1 MSAALHQSWPPFV
14 LIAGLL
20 LIGLLANRDG
30 LFAWG
35 GWRLQ
40 RLPGGGVA
48 LLAAALLLDAVVTAV
63 LNLDTA
69 VVFLTPVLIFAAR
82 RRRLAVDPFLYG
94 CVFMANA
101 SSLFLPGSNLTNLL
115 VLDARGGGSGASF
128 AAKMF
133 PIAITA
139 AVVTAVGVGLSFRR
153 HLVTGAIG
161 DDEQANAERLGAA
174 GRGGGSTAAGGRG
187 VPDPS
192 DADGP
197 AACRRSDRRVVAE
210 AEVAPRV
217 AVGPGAVATGA
228 AVVLV
233 LLLRQPA
240 LAVLGVGLVA
250 TAVELARRQLD
261 LAAVW
266 RVLGLPSLAA
276 AFVLTVAL
284 GTLARHWDGP
294 AELIGGA
301 SGPETAGLA
310 AISTVFVNNL
320 PSAALYSAHAVDHS
334 RMLLLGL
341 NVGPNLAVT
350 GALSAL
356 LWFRAAREVDAR
368 PSLLEFSRRGVP
380 LALLAMAA
388 AIVVGM
394 LT

>member
-1 MSAALHQSWPPFV
+1 VSAALQQSWPPFV

-20 LIGLLANRDG
+20 MIGLLADRDG

-35 GWRLQ
+35 GTRLQ
-40 RLPGGGVA
+40 SLPGGGVA
-48 LLAAALLLDAVVTAV
+48 LLGAALLLVAVVTAV

-82 RRRLAVDPFLYG
+82 RRRVAIEPFLFG
-94 CVFMANA
+94 CVFLANA

-115 VLDARGGGSGASF
+115 VLDAHNGGSGADF

-139 AVVTAVGVGLSFRR
+139 AVVTAVGVGVSFRR
-153 HLVTGAIG
+153 HLGALPAG
-161 DDEQANAERLGAA
+161 VSAPVPAEPQ
-174 GRGGGSTAAGGRG
+174 
-187 VPDPS
+187 V
-192 DADGP
+192 
-197 AACRRSDRRVVAE
+197 E
-210 AEVAPRV
+210 
-217 AVGPGAVATGA
+217 VGPGAIATAA

-233 LLLRQPA
+233 LALRQPA
-240 LAVLGVGLVA
+240 LAVLAVGVVATLVA
-250 TAVELARRQLD
+250 LLRRRVSLAD
-261 LAAVW
+261 VW
-266 RVLGLPSLAA
+266 YVVGLPSLTA
-276 AFVLTVAL
+276 AFVLTVGL
-284 GTLARHWDGP
+284 GTLARHWNGP
-294 AELIGGA
+294 AELIDGA

-356 LWFRAAREVDAR
+356 LWFRAARVVGER
-368 PSLLEFSRRGVP
+368 PSLVEFSRRGIP
-380 LALLAMAA
+380 LALAALAA

>member
-20 LIGLLANRDG
+20 MIGLVANRDG

-35 GWRLQ
+35 GARLQ
-40 RLPGGGVA
+40 ALPGGAFA

-69 VVFLTPVLIFAAR
+69 VVFLTPVLVFAAR
-82 RRRLAVDPFLYG
+82 RRRVAVEPFLFG

-115 VLDARGGGSGASF
+115 VLDAHGGGSGASF

-133 PIAITA
+133 PLAITA
-139 AVVTAVGVGLSFRR
+139 AVVTAVGIALSFRR
-153 HLVTGAIG
+153 ALAARPSGSVG
-161 DDEQANAERLGAA
+161 DVDRPQVVLGAGVLA
-174 GRGGGSTAAGGRG
+174 TAAAI
-187 VPDPS
+187 VF
-192 DADGP
+192 
-197 AACRRSDRRVVAE
+197 
-210 AEVAPRV
+210 
-217 AVGPGAVATGA
+217 
-228 AVVLV
+228 VLV
-233 LLLRQPA
+233 LRNPA
-240 LAVLGVGLVA
+240 LEVLGVGLA
-250 TAVELARRQLD
+250 AVGIELLRSELS
-261 LAAVW
+261 LADVW
-266 RVLGLPSLAA
+266 RVVGPPSLAA

-294 AELIGGA
+294 AELIAHA

-310 AISTVFVNNL
+310 AISSVLVNNL
-320 PSAALYSAHAVDHS
+320 PSAALYSAHSVDHS

-368 PSLLEFSRRGVP
+368 PSLLEFSRRGIP
-380 LALLAMAA
+380 LALIAMGA

>member
-1 MSAALHQSWPPFV
+1 MSAALQQSWPPFV

-35 GWRLQ
+35 GAWLQ
-40 RLPGGGVA
+40 RLPGSSVA

-69 VVFLTPVLIFAAR
+69 VVFLTPVLVIAAR
-82 RRRLAVDPFLYG
+82 RRRVAVEPFLYG

-115 VLDARGGGSGASF
+115 VLDAHTGGSGASF

-133 PIAITA
+133 PLAITA
-139 AVVTAVGVGLSFRR
+139 AVVTAVGVAVSFRR
-153 HLVTGAIG
+153 HLAPVPG
-161 DDEQANAERLGAA
+161 GAA
-174 GRGGGSTAAGGRG
+174 
-187 VPDPS
+187 
-192 DADGP
+192 
-197 AACRRSDRRVVAE
+197 
-210 AEVAPRV
+210 
-217 AVGPGAVATGA
+217 AVAGVSGVRFVGVGVGALATAA

-233 LLLRQPA
+233 LVLRQPA
-240 LAVLGVGLVA
+240 PAVLAVGVVA
-250 TAVELARRQLD
+250 TAVDLARR
-261 LAAVW
+261 
-266 RVLGLPSLAA
+266 RVSLTDVRRVFGLPSLAA
-276 AFVLTVAL
+276 ALVLTVAL

-294 AELIGGA
+294 AELIAGA

-310 AISTVFVNNL
+310 AISTVFINNL
-320 PSAALYSAHAVDHS
+320 PAAALYSAHAVDHS

-368 PSLLEFSRRGVP
+368 PSLLEFSRRGIP
-380 LALLAMAA
+380 LALVAMAA

>member
-1 MSAALHQSWPPFV
+1 VSAALHQSWPPFV

-20 LIGLLANRDG
+20 MIGLVANREG

-35 GWRLQ
+35 GARLQ
-40 RLPGGGVA
+40 ALPGGAFA

-69 VVFLTPVLIFAAR
+69 VVFLTPVLVFAAR
-82 RRRLAVDPFLYG
+82 RRRVAVEPFLFG

-115 VLDARGGGSGASF
+115 VLDAHGGGSGASF

-133 PIAITA
+133 PLAITA
-139 AVVTAVGVGLSFRR
+139 AVVTAVGIALSFRR
-153 HLVTGAIG
+153 ALAARPSGSVG
-161 DDEQANAERLGAA
+161 DVDRPQVVLGAGVLA
-174 GRGGGSTAAGGRG
+174 TAA
-187 VPDPS
+187 
-192 DADGP
+192 AI
-197 AACRRSDRRVVAE
+197 
-210 AEVAPRV
+210 
-217 AVGPGAVATGA
+217 
-228 AVVLV
+228 VLV
-233 LLLRQPA
+233 LVLRNPA
-240 LAVLGVGLVA
+240 LEVLGVGLAAV
-250 TAVELARRQLD
+250 AVELLRSELS
-261 LAAVW
+261 LADVW
-266 RVLGLPSLAA
+266 RVVGPPSLAA

-284 GTLARHWDGP
+284 GTVARHWDGP
-294 AELIGGA
+294 AELIAHA

-310 AISTVFVNNL
+310 ALSSVLVNNL
-320 PSAALYSAHAVDHS
+320 PSAALYSAHSVDHS

-380 LALLAMAA
+380 LALVAMGA

>member
-1 MSAALHQSWPPFV
+1 VSAALEQSWPPFV

-35 GWRLQ
+35 GARLQ
-40 RLPGGGVA
+40 SLPGGGVA
-48 LLAAALLLDAVVTAV
+48 LLGAALLLDAVVTAV

-69 VVFLTPVLIFAAR
+69 VVFLTPVLVFAAR
-82 RRRLAVDPFLYG
+82 RRRVAVEPFLYG

-115 VLDARGGGSGASF
+115 VLDSGTGGSGASF

-139 AVVTAVGVGLSFRR
+139 AVVTAVGVGVSFRR
-153 HLVTGAIG
+153 HL
-161 DDEQANAERLGAA
+161 
-174 GRGGGSTAAGGRG
+174 AAGGAGDR
-187 VPDPS
+187 
-192 DADGP
+192 AP
-197 AACRRSDRRVVAE
+197 AAPVDGRRDAAAEPRVVL
-210 AEVAPRV
+210 
-217 AVGPGAVATGA
+217 GAGLFATIA

-233 LLLRQPA
+233 LVLRQPA
-240 LAVLGVGLVA
+240 LAVLAVGILA
-250 TAVELARRQLD
+250 TLFDLARRRVT
-261 LAAVW
+261 LADAW
-266 RVLGLPSLAA
+266 RVVGPPSLAA

-284 GTLARHWDGP
+284 GTLARHWNGP
-294 AELIGGA
+294 AELIDGA

-380 LALLAMAA
+380 LALVAMAA

>member
-1 MSAALHQSWPPFV
+1 VSAALQQSWPPFV
-14 LIAGLL
+14 LITGLL

-35 GWRLQ
+35 GARLQ
-40 RLPGGGVA
+40 SLPGGGLA

-69 VVFLTPVLIFAAR
+69 VVFLTPVLVFAAR
-82 RRRLAVDPFLYG
+82 RRRVAVEPFLYG

-115 VLDARGGGSGASF
+115 VLGAHDGASGASF

-139 AVVTAVGVGLSFRR
+139 AVVTAAGVAVLFRR
-153 HLVTGAIG
+153 ALAV
-161 DDEQANAERLGAA
+161 R
-174 GRGGGSTAAGGRG
+174 
-187 VPDPS
+187 
-192 DADGP
+192 P
-197 AACRRSDRRVVAE
+197 APRAAE
-210 AEVAPRV
+210 AAAPTV
-217 AVGPGAVATGA
+217 VVGTGLLATAA

-233 LLLRQPA
+233 LAFRRPA
-240 LAVLGVGLVA
+240 LAVLAVGLVA
-250 TAVELARRQLD
+250 TAVDLARSRID
-261 LAAVW
+261 LATVW
-266 RVLGLPSLAA
+266 RVVGLPSLAA

-294 AELIGGA
+294 AELIAGA
-301 SGPETAGLA
+301 SGPETVGLA
-310 AISTVFVNNL
+310 ALSTVLVNNL
-320 PSAALYSAHAVDHS
+320 PAAALYSAHAVDHS

-368 PSLLEFSRRGVP
+368 PSLLEFSRLGVP
-380 LALLAMAA
+380 LALVAMAA
-388 AIVVGM
+388 AILVGM
-394 LT
+394 VT

>member
-1 MSAALHQSWPPFV
+1 MSAALEQSWPPFV

-20 LIGLLANRDG
+20 LIGLVANRDG

-35 GWRLQ
+35 GARLEA
-40 RLPGGGVA
+40 LPGGGLA
-48 LLAAALLLDAVVTAV
+48 LLGAALLLDAVVTAI

-69 VVFLTPVLIFAAR
+69 VVFLTPVLVFAAR
-82 RRRLAVDPFLYG
+82 RRRVGIEPFLYG

-115 VLDARGGGSGASF
+115 VLDAHGGGSGATF

-133 PIAITA
+133 PIAITS
-139 AVVTAVGVGLSFRR
+139 AVVTAIGIAVIFRG
-153 HLVTGAIG
+153 TF
-161 DDEQANAERLGAA
+161 AA
-174 GRGGGSTAAGGRG
+174 RPADAVAARSHDLHG
-187 VPDPS
+187 PS
-192 DADGP
+192 P
-197 AACRRSDRRVVAE
+197 TVV
-210 AEVAPRV
+210 
-217 AVGPGAVATGA
+217 VGPGLLATTA

-233 LLLRQPA
+233 LVLRQPA
-240 LAVLGVGLVA
+240 LAVLAVGLLA
-250 TAVELARRQLD
+250 TAVELLRSRIAPAD
-261 LAAVW
+261 IW
-266 RVLGLPSLAA
+266 RVVGPPSLAA

-310 AISTVFVNNL
+310 ALSTVLVNNL

-368 PSLLEFSRRGVP
+368 PSLLEFSRRGIP
-380 LALLAMAA
+380 LALVAMAA

>member
-1 MSAALHQSWPPFV
+1 VSAALHQSWPPFV

-20 LIGLLANRDG
+20 LIGLIANRDG

-35 GWRLQ
+35 GARLQ
-40 RLPGGGVA
+40 RLPGGVVA

-69 VVFLTPVLIFAAR
+69 VVFLTPVLVFAAR
-82 RRRLAVDPFLYG
+82 RRRVAVEPFLYG

-115 VLDARGGGSGASF
+115 VLGAGDGTASGASF
-128 AAKMF
+128 AATMF
-133 PIAITA
+133 PVAIAA
-139 AVVTAVGVGLSFRR
+139 AVVTAVGIGLTYRRDLAAGSGGVGD
-153 HLVTGAIG
+153 TGG
-161 DDEQANAERLGAA
+161 GAA
-174 GRGGGSTAAGGRG
+174 GDGGRAPTVGRVSSAGRSG
-187 VPDPS
+187 VAAPDP
-192 DADGP
+192 P
-197 AACRRSDRRVVAE
+197 VVLG
-210 AEVAPRV
+210 
-217 AVGPGAVATGA
+217 VGALATAA

-233 LLLRQPA
+233 LVLRQPA
-240 LAVLGVGLVA
+240 LAVLGVGLLG
-250 TAVELARRQLD
+250 TAVELARRRLD
-261 LAAVW
+261 PGAVW
-266 RVLGLPSLAA
+266 RILGLPSLAA

-294 AELIGGA
+294 AELLAGS

-310 AISTVFVNNL
+310 AISTVLVNNL
-320 PSAALYSAHAVDHS
+320 PSAALYSAHAVEHS

-368 PSLLEFSRRGVP
+368 PSLLEFSRRGFP
-380 LALLAMAA
+380 LALAGLAAGILA
-388 AIVVGM
+388 GIVN
-394 LT
+394 

>member
-1 MSAALHQSWPPFV
+1 VSAALDQSWPPFV

-35 GWRLQ
+35 GARLQ
-40 RLPGGGVA
+40 RLPGGAVA
-48 LLAAALLLDAVVTAV
+48 LLAAALLLDAAVTAV

-69 VVFLTPVLIFAAR
+69 VVFLTPVLVFAAR
-82 RRRLAVDPFLYG
+82 RRRVAVDPFLYG

-115 VLDARGGGSGASF
+115 VLDAHDGGSGASF

-133 PIAITA
+133 PLAITA
-139 AVVTAVGVGLSFRR
+139 AAV
-153 HLVTGAIG
+153 
-161 DDEQANAERLGAA
+161 
-174 GRGGGSTAAGGRG
+174 TAAGVGFAFRRDLAMG
-187 VPDPS
+187 ASGAGGAALDPEPEVVLGTG
-192 DADGP
+192 AL
-197 AACRRSDRRVVAE
+197 AAA
-210 AEVAPRV
+210 
-217 AVGPGAVATGA
+217 A

-233 LLLRQPA
+233 LVLRQPA
-240 LAVLGVGLVA
+240 LAVFAVGLLG
-250 TAVELARRQLD
+250 TAAELVRRRLD
-261 LAAVW
+261 LVGVR
-266 RVLGLPSLAA
+266 RVLGPFSLAV

-294 AELIGGA
+294 AELIGGV

-310 AISTVFVNNL
+310 AISTVLVNNL
-320 PSAALYSAHAVDHS
+320 PAAALYSAHAVDHP

-341 NVGPNLAVT
+341 NLGPNLAVT

-380 LALLAMAA
+380 LALAAMAA
-388 AIVVGM
+388 AILVGT
-394 LT
+394 LTAR

>member
-1 MSAALHQSWPPFV
+1 VSAALQQSWPPFV

-20 LIGLLANRDG
+20 LIGLVANRDG

-35 GWRLQ
+35 GARLES
-40 RLPGGGVA
+40 LPGGGVA
-48 LLAAALLLDAVVTAV
+48 LLGAALLLDAVVTAV

-69 VVFLTPVLIFAAR
+69 VVFLTPVLVFAAR
-82 RRRLAVDPFLYG
+82 RRRVAVEPFLYG

-115 VLDARGGGSGASF
+115 VLDAHNGGSGASF

-139 AVVTAVGVGLSFRR
+139 ALVTAVGVGLSFRR
-153 HLVTGAIG
+153 HLVVGPSGVGAG
-161 DDEQANAERLGAA
+161 VAHPESKVELGAGLLA
-174 GRGGGSTAAGGRG
+174 TA
-187 VPDPS
+187 
-192 DADGP
+192 
-197 AACRRSDRRVVAE
+197 
-210 AEVAPRV
+210 
-217 AVGPGAVATGA
+217 A

-233 LLLRQPA
+233 LVLRQPA
-240 LAVLGVGLVA
+240 LAVLAVGIVA
-250 TAVELARRQLD
+250 TLVELARRRVD
-261 LAAVW
+261 LADVR
-266 RVLGLPSLAA
+266 RVVGPLSLAA

-294 AELIGGA
+294 AELIDGA

-310 AISTVFVNNL
+310 AISTVLVNNL

-368 PSLLEFSRRGVP
+368 PSLLQFSLRGIP
-380 LALLAMAA
+380 LAVVAMAA

>member
-1 MSAALHQSWPPFV
+1 VSAALHQSWPPFV

-20 LIGLLANRDG
+20 MIGLVANRDG

-35 GWRLQ
+35 GARLQ
-40 RLPGGGVA
+40 ALPGGAFA

-69 VVFLTPVLIFAAR
+69 VVFLTPVLVFAAR
-82 RRRLAVDPFLYG
+82 RRRVAVEPFLFG

-115 VLDARGGGSGASF
+115 VLDAHGGGSGASF

-133 PIAITA
+133 PLAITA
-139 AVVTAVGVGLSFRR
+139 AVVTAVGIALSFRR
-153 HLVTGAIG
+153 ALAARPSGSIG
-161 DDEQANAERLGAA
+161 DVDRPQVVLGAGILA
-174 GRGGGSTAAGGRG
+174 TA
-187 VPDPS
+187 
-192 DADGP
+192 
-197 AACRRSDRRVVAE
+197 
-210 AEVAPRV
+210 
-217 AVGPGAVATGA
+217 A
-228 AVVLV
+228 AVVFVLV
-233 LLLRQPA
+233 LRNPA
-240 LAVLGVGLVA
+240 LEVLGVGLAAVG
-250 TAVELARRQLD
+250 VELLRSELS
-261 LAAVW
+261 LADVW
-266 RVLGLPSLAA
+266 RVVGPPSLAA

-294 AELIGGA
+294 AELIAHA

-310 AISTVFVNNL
+310 AISTVLVNNL
-320 PSAALYSAHAVDHS
+320 PSAALYSAHSVDHS

-356 LWFRAAREVDAR
+356 LWFRAAGEVDAR

-380 LALLAMAA
+380 LALVAMGA

>member
-1 MSAALHQSWPPFV
+1 VSAALAQSWPPFV

-20 LIGLLANRDG
+20 LIGLIANRDG

-35 GWRLQ
+35 GARLQ
-40 RLPGGGVA
+40 SLPGGGVA

-69 VVFLTPVLIFAAR
+69 VVFLTPVLVFAAR
-82 RRRLAVDPFLYG
+82 RRRVAVEPFLYG
-94 CVFMANA
+94 CVLMANA

-115 VLDARGGGSGASF
+115 VLDAHTGGSGAAF

-139 AVVTAVGVGLSFRR
+139 AVVTALGVGLSFRR
-153 HLVTGAIG
+153 HLAM
-161 DDEQANAERLGAA
+161 
-174 GRGGGSTAAGGRG
+174 GRSEAAAGGTARALEAE
-187 VPDPS
+187 P
-192 DADGP
+192 
-197 AACRRSDRRVVAE
+197 RVVL
-210 AEVAPRV
+210 
-217 AVGPGAVATGA
+217 GAGALATAA

-233 LLLRQPA
+233 LVLRQPA
-240 LAVLGVGLVA
+240 LAVLAVGIVA
-250 TAVELARRQLD
+250 TLAELARRRVD
-261 LAAVW
+261 LADVW
-266 RVLGLPSLAA
+266 RVVGLPSLVA

-294 AELIGGA
+294 AELIDGA

-310 AISTVFVNNL
+310 ALSTVFVNNL

-368 PSLLEFSRRGVP
+368 PSLLEFSRRGIP
-380 LALLAMAA
+380 LALVAMAA

>member
-20 LIGLLANRDG
+20 MIGLVANRDG

-35 GWRLQ
+35 GARLQ
-40 RLPGGGVA
+40 ALPGGAFA

-69 VVFLTPVLIFAAR
+69 VVFLTPVLVFAAR
-82 RRRLAVDPFLYG
+82 RRRVAVEPFLFG

-115 VLDARGGGSGASF
+115 VLDAHGGGSGASF

-133 PIAITA
+133 PLAITA
-139 AVVTAVGVGLSFRR
+139 AVVTAVGIALSFRR
-153 HLVTGAIG
+153 ALAARPSGSIDDVDRPRVVLGTGVLA
-161 DDEQANAERLGAA
+161 
-174 GRGGGSTAAGGRG
+174 TAAAI
-187 VPDPS
+187 VF
-192 DADGP
+192 
-197 AACRRSDRRVVAE
+197 
-210 AEVAPRV
+210 
-217 AVGPGAVATGA
+217 
-228 AVVLV
+228 VLV
-233 LLLRQPA
+233 LRNPA
-240 LAVLGVGLVA
+240 LEVLGVGLAAVG
-250 TAVELARRQLD
+250 VELLRSELS
-261 LAAVW
+261 LADVW
-266 RVLGLPSLAA
+266 RVVGPPSLAA

-284 GTLARHWDGP
+284 GAVARHWDGP
-294 AELIGGA
+294 AELIAHA

-310 AISTVFVNNL
+310 ALSSVLVNNL
-320 PSAALYSAHAVDHS
+320 PSAALYSAHSVDHS

-380 LALLAMAA
+380 LALVAMGA

>member
-1 MSAALHQSWPPFV
+1 MSAALEQSWPPFV

-20 LIGLLANRDG
+20 SIGLLANRDG

-35 GWRLQ
+35 GARLQ
-40 RLPGGGVA
+40 RLPGGAVA

-69 VVFLTPVLIFAAR
+69 VVFLTPVLVFAAR
-82 RRRLAVDPFLYG
+82 RRRVAVEPFLYG

-115 VLDARGGGSGASF
+115 VLDAHGGGSGASF

-133 PIAITA
+133 PLAITA
-139 AVVTAVGVGLSFRR
+139 AVVTAVGVVVSFRR
-153 HLVTGAIG
+153 HLAAGSGADAAG
-161 DDEQANAERLGAA
+161 DA
-174 GRGGGSTAAGGRG
+174 GRGGPGDAVLAAGAGGPRDAERAAA
-187 VPDPS
+187 VVDPE
-192 DADGP
+192 P
-197 AACRRSDRRVVAE
+197 AVVL
-210 AEVAPRV
+210 
-217 AVGPGAVATGA
+217 GSGALATGA
-228 AVVLV
+228 AIVLV
-233 LLLRQPA
+233 LVLRQPA
-240 LAVLGVGLVA
+240 LAVFAVGVLA
-250 TAVELARRQLD
+250 TAVELVRRRVD
-261 LAAVW
+261 LAEVW
-266 RVLGLPSLAA
+266 RVLGPVSLVV
-276 AFVLTVAL
+276 AFVFTVAL

-294 AELIGGA
+294 AELIDGA

-310 AISTVFVNNL
+310 ALSTVLVNNL

-356 LWFRAAREVDAR
+356 LWFRAAGEVDAR

-380 LALLAMAA
+380 LSLVAMAA
-388 AIVVGM
+388 GILVGM
-394 LT
+394 LTAR

>member
-1 MSAALHQSWPPFV
+1 MSAALEQSWPPFV

-35 GWRLQ
+35 GARLEA
-40 RLPGGGVA
+40 LPGGGLA
-48 LLAAALLLDAVVTAV
+48 LLGAALLLDAVVTAV

-69 VVFLTPVLIFAAR
+69 VVFLTPVLVFAAR
-82 RRRLAVDPFLYG
+82 RRRVGVEPFLYG

-115 VLDARGGGSGASF
+115 VLDAHGGGSGATF

-139 AVVTAVGVGLSFRR
+139 ALVTAIGIAVLFRR
-153 HLVTGAIG
+153 ALASSSRERTG
-161 DDEQANAERLGAA
+161 
-174 GRGGGSTAAGGRG
+174 
-187 VPDPS
+187 
-192 DADGP
+192 DALHP
-197 AACRRSDRRVVAE
+197 
-210 AEVAPRV
+210 EVIL
-217 AVGPGAVATGA
+217 GPGLVATLL

-233 LLLRQPA
+233 LVLRQPA
-240 LAVLGVGLVA
+240 LAVFAVGLVA
-250 TAVELARRQLD
+250 TAVELVRSRVTIAD
-261 LAAVW
+261 VW
-266 RVLGLPSLAA
+266 RVVGPPSLFV
-276 AFVLTVAL
+276 AFLLTVAL
-284 GTLARHWDGP
+284 GTLARHWNGP

-310 AISTVFVNNL
+310 ALSTVFINNL

-356 LWFRAAREVDAR
+356 LWFRAAREIDAR

-380 LALLAMAA
+380 LALVAMGA
-388 AIVVGM
+388 AIAVGT

>member
-20 LIGLLANRDG
+20 LIGLIANRDG

-35 GWRLQ
+35 GARLQ
-40 RLPGGGVA
+40 GMPGGGVA

-69 VVFLTPVLIFAAR
+69 VVFLTPVLVFAAR
-82 RRRLAVDPFLYG
+82 RRQVAVEPFLYG

-115 VLDARGGGSGASF
+115 VLDGHGGGSGATF
-128 AAKMF
+128 AGKMF

-153 HLVTGAIG
+153 HLAARPPVG
-161 DDEQANAERLGAA
+161 DAASHDVGVELGAGA
-174 GRGGGSTAAGGRG
+174 LATA
-187 VPDPS
+187 
-192 DADGP
+192 
-197 AACRRSDRRVVAE
+197 
-210 AEVAPRV
+210 
-217 AVGPGAVATGA
+217 A

-233 LLLRQPA
+233 LALHQPA
-240 LAVLGVGLVA
+240 LAVFAVGVVA
-250 TAVELARRQLD
+250 TLVELARHRVR
-261 LAAVW
+261 LADVW
-266 RVLGLPSLAA
+266 RIVGPPSLAA

-284 GTLARHWDGP
+284 GTLARHWNGP
-294 AELIGGA
+294 AELIDGA

-310 AISTVFVNNL
+310 AISTVLVNNL

-341 NVGPNLAVT
+341 NVGPNLAVS

-356 LWFRAAREVDAR
+356 LWYRAARVVGER
-368 PSLLEFSRRGVP
+368 PSLVEFSRRGIP
-380 LALLAMAA
+380 LALVAMGA

>member
-1 MSAALHQSWPPFV
+1 MSSALEQSWPPFV

-35 GWRLQ
+35 GARLQ
-40 RLPGGGVA
+40 ALPGGGLA
-48 LLAAALLLDAVVTAV
+48 LLGAALLLDALVTAV

-69 VVFLTPVLIFAAR
+69 VVFLTPVLVFAAR
-82 RRRLAVDPFLYG
+82 RRRVAVEPFLYG

-115 VLDARGGGSGASF
+115 VLDAHDGASGAGF

-133 PIAITA
+133 PLAITA
-139 AVVTAVGVGLSFRR
+139 AVVTALGVAVLFRRSLTVRAEMGATQDEPPNVVLGVGFF
-153 HLVTGAIG
+153 
-161 DDEQANAERLGAA
+161 
-174 GRGGGSTAAGGRG
+174 
-187 VPDPS
+187 
-192 DADGP
+192 
-197 AACRRSDRRVVAE
+197 
-210 AEVAPRV
+210 
-217 AVGPGAVATGA
+217 ATVA

-233 LLLRQPA
+233 LALRQPSAAA
-240 LAVLGVGLVA
+240 LGVIAVGLVA
-250 TAVELARRQLD
+250 TAIELLRSRLD
-261 LAAVW
+261 PADVW
-266 RVLGLPSLAA
+266 RVLGLPSLTT

-294 AELIGGA
+294 AELIAHA

-310 AISTVFVNNL
+310 AISTVLVNNL
-320 PSAALYSAHAVDHS
+320 PAAALYSAHAVDHS

-356 LWFRAAREVDAR
+356 LWFRAAREVGER
-368 PSLLEFSRRGVP
+368 PSLLDFSRRGIP
-380 LALLAMAA
+380 LTLVAMGAA
-388 AIVVGM
+388 VVVGM
-394 LT
+394 LS

>member
-1 MSAALHQSWPPFV
+1 MV
-14 LIAGLL
+14 
-20 LIGLLANRDG
+20 ANRDG

-35 GWRLQ
+35 GARLEA
-40 RLPGGGVA
+40 LPGGGLA
-48 LLAAALLLDAVVTAV
+48 LLGAALLLDAVVTAV

-69 VVFLTPVLIFAAR
+69 VVFLTPVLVFAAR
-82 RRRLAVDPFLYG
+82 RRRVGVEPFLYG

-115 VLDARGGGSGASF
+115 VLDAHGGGSGATF

-133 PIAITA
+133 PIAITS
-139 AVVTAVGVGLSFRR
+139 AVVTAVGIAMIFRR
-153 HLVTGAIG
+153 AF
-161 DDEQANAERLGAA
+161 AAPGAA
-174 GRGGGSTAAGGRG
+174 MAGG
-187 VPDPS
+187 
-192 DADGP
+192 DAIAGSVG
-197 AACRRSDRRVVAE
+197 A
-210 AEVAPRV
+210 
-217 AVGPGAVATGA
+217 GPGAPPPTVALGPGLLATA
-228 AVVLV
+228 AAAVLV
-233 LLLRQPA
+233 LVLRQPA
-240 LAVLGVGLVA
+240 LAVLAVGLLA
-250 TAVELARRQLD
+250 AAVELIRSRVT
-261 LAAVW
+261 LADAW
-266 RVLGLPSLAA
+266 RVVGPPSLAG

-310 AISTVFVNNL
+310 ALSTVFVNNL

-368 PSLLEFSRRGVP
+368 PSLLEFSRRGIP
-380 LALLAMAA
+380 LALVAMAA

>member
-1 MSAALHQSWPPFV
+1 VSAALHQSWPPFV

-35 GWRLQ
+35 GARLQ
-40 RLPGGGVA
+40 SLPGGGFA
-48 LLAAALLLDAVVTAV
+48 LLGAALLLDAVVTAV

-69 VVFLTPVLIFAAR
+69 VVFLTPVLVFAAR
-82 RRRLAVDPFLYG
+82 RRRVAVEPFLYG

-115 VLDARGGGSGASF
+115 VLDGHSGGSGANF

-139 AVVTAVGVGLSFRR
+139 AVVTAVGVGVSFRR
-153 HLVTGAIG
+153 HLAARPAGSGSVDAP
-161 DDEQANAERLGAA
+161 DAEVELGA
-174 GRGGGSTAAGGRG
+174 GLL
-187 VPDPS
+187 
-192 DADGP
+192 
-197 AACRRSDRRVVAE
+197 
-210 AEVAPRV
+210 
-217 AVGPGAVATGA
+217 ATVA

-233 LLLRQPA
+233 LVLHQPA
-240 LAVLGVGLVA
+240 LAVLAVGVVA
-250 TAVELARRQLD
+250 TLTELARRRVS
-261 LAAVW
+261 LADIW
-266 RVLGLPSLAA
+266 RIVGLPSLVA
-276 AFVLTVAL
+276 AFVFTVAL
-284 GTLARHWDGP
+284 GTLARHWNGP
-294 AELIGGA
+294 AELIDGA
-301 SGPETAGLA
+301 TGPETAGLA

-368 PSLLEFSRRGVP
+368 PSLIEFSRRGVP
-380 LALLAMAA
+380 LSLVAMAA

-394 LT
+394 LTG

>member
-1 MSAALHQSWPPFV
+1 VSAALEQSWPPFV
-14 LIAGLL
+14 LITGLL

-35 GWRLQ
+35 GARLEA
-40 RLPGGGVA
+40 LPGGGLA
-48 LLAAALLLDAVVTAV
+48 LLGAALLLDAVVTAV

-69 VVFLTPVLIFAAR
+69 VVFLTPVLVFAAR
-82 RRRLAVDPFLYG
+82 RRRVGVEPFLYG

-115 VLDARGGGSGASF
+115 VLDAHGGGSGATF

-139 AVVTAVGVGLSFRR
+139 AVVTAIGIAVIFRGAFAGRAAAAGGGVG
-153 HLVTGAIG
+153 TPAIDAAG
-161 DDEQANAERLGAA
+161 FGAA
-174 GRGGGSTAAGGRG
+174 G
-187 VPDPS
+187 S
-192 DADGP
+192 DAADAP
-197 AACRRSDRRVVAE
+197 PPTVAL
-210 AEVAPRV
+210 
-217 AVGPGAVATGA
+217 GPGLFATVA

-233 LLLRQPA
+233 LVLRQPA
-240 LAVLGVGLVA
+240 LAVLAVGLLA
-250 TAVELARRQLD
+250 TAAELLRSRIT
-261 LAAVW
+261 LADAW
-266 RVLGLPSLAA
+266 RVVGPPSLAA
-276 AFVLTVAL
+276 AFLLTVAL

-294 AELIGGA
+294 AELIGSA
-301 SGPETAGLA
+301 SGPETALLA
-310 AISTVFVNNL
+310 ALSTVLVNNL

-368 PSLLEFSRRGVP
+368 PSLLEFSRRGIL
-380 LALLAMAA
+380 LALVAMAA

>member
-1 MSAALHQSWPPFV
+1 MSAALEQSWPPFV

-35 GWRLQ
+35 GARLQ
-40 RLPGGGVA
+40 SLPGGGPA

-69 VVFLTPVLIFAAR
+69 VVFLTPVLVFAAR
-82 RRRLAVDPFLYG
+82 RRRVAVEPFLYG

-115 VLDARGGGSGASF
+115 VLDAHSGGSGASF

-133 PIAITA
+133 PVAITA
-139 AVVTAVGVGLSFRR
+139 ALVTALGIAVLYRR
-153 HLVTGAIG
+153 ALATHPAPGP
-161 DDEQANAERLGAA
+161 
-174 GRGGGSTAAGGRG
+174 AGG
-187 VPDPS
+187 
-192 DADGP
+192 P
-197 AACRRSDRRVVAE
+197 APTVVI
-210 AEVAPRV
+210 
-217 AVGPGAVATGA
+217 GTGLVATAA

-233 LLLRQPA
+233 LALQQPA
-240 LAVLGVGLVA
+240 LAVLAVGLVA
-250 TAVELARRQLD
+250 TAVELLRARID
-261 LAAVW
+261 FGAVW
-266 RVLGLPSLAA
+266 RIVGLPSLAA

-294 AELIGGA
+294 AELIAGA
-301 SGPETAGLA
+301 SGPETAGIA
-310 AISTVFVNNL
+310 ALSTVFVNNL

-356 LWFRAAREVDAR
+356 LWYRAARQVGER
-368 PSLLEFSRRGVP
+368 PSLLEFSRRGIP
-380 LALLAMAA
+380 LALVGLAA
-388 AIVVGM
+388 AVVVGM

>member
-1 MSAALHQSWPPFV
+1 MQAALEQSWPPFV

-20 LIGLLANRDG
+20 LIGLVANRDG

-35 GWRLQ
+35 GARLEA
-40 RLPGGGVA
+40 LPGGGLA
-48 LLAAALLLDAVVTAV
+48 LLGAALLLDGVVTAV

-69 VVFLTPVLIFAAR
+69 VVFLTPVLVFAAR
-82 RRRLAVDPFLYG
+82 RRRVAIEPFLYG

-115 VLDARGGGSGASF
+115 VLDAHGGGSGASF

-133 PIAITA
+133 PLAITA
-139 AVVTAVGVGLSFRR
+139 AVVTAIGIAVSFRAWR
-153 HLVTGAIG
+153 S
-161 DDEQANAERLGAA
+161 EP
-174 GRGGGSTAAGGRG
+174 AAGGEPQAMG
-187 VPDPS
+187 
-192 DADGP
+192 GP
-197 AACRRSDRRVVAE
+197 APVL
-210 AEVAPRV
+210 
-217 AVGPGAVATGA
+217 GAGLAATVA

-233 LLLRQPA
+233 LVLQQPA

-250 TAVELARRQLD
+250 TGVELARHRID
-261 LAAVW
+261 LATAW
-266 RVLGLPSLAA
+266 RVVGPPSLAA

-284 GTLARHWDGP
+284 GTLARHWNGP
-294 AELIGGA
+294 AELIAHA

-368 PSLLEFSRRGVP
+368 PSLLEFSRRGIP
-380 LALLAMAA
+380 LALAALAA
-388 AIVVGM
+388 AILVGT

>member
-1 MSAALHQSWPPFV
+1 VSAALAQSWPPFV

-35 GWRLQ
+35 GARLQ
-40 RLPGGGVA
+40 RLPGGAPA
-48 LLAAALLLDAVVTAV
+48 LLGAALLLDAVVTAV

-69 VVFLTPVLIFAAR
+69 VVFLTPVLVFAAR
-82 RRRLAVDPFLYG
+82 RRRVAVEPFLYG

-115 VLDARGGGSGASF
+115 VLDAHEGGSGASF

-139 AVVTAVGVGLSFRR
+139 AVVTAVGVGVSFRR
-153 HLVTGAIG
+153 RPAIG
-161 DDEQANAERLGAA
+161 SEERFDLPGEEPRVTLGA
-174 GRGGGSTAAGGRG
+174 GL
-187 VPDPS
+187 
-192 DADGP
+192 
-197 AACRRSDRRVVAE
+197 
-210 AEVAPRV
+210 
-217 AVGPGAVATGA
+217 VATVA

-233 LLLRQPA
+233 LVLAQPA
-240 LAVLGVGLVA
+240 LAVLAVGLVA
-250 TAVELARRQLD
+250 TAVELIGRRVN

-301 SGPETAGLA
+301 SGPETAALA

-380 LALLAMAA
+380 LALVAMGA

-394 LT
+394 VA